1 MQAQQRKDAA
11 DAVGDLGRSLF
22 GAVLG
27 VDPSESHA
35 AEQQQRLELF
45 SHELEVLGVPLE
57 EAGELD
63 ERRLRKAHRA
73 RSRMLH
79 PDLHPNGVDEG
90 LPTIHDVNVA
100 YECLKTLLV

>member
-1 MQAQQRKDAA
+1 M
-11 DAVGDLGRSLF
+11 RSLF
-22 GAVLG
+22 
-27 VDPSESHA
+27 ESCA
-35 AEQQQRLELF
+35 C
-45 SHELEVLGVPLE
+45 GDGNG
-57 EAGELD
+57 EAGTWTCRRARRHQLTTLDVLD